1 MRRFL
6 GITAWPLA
14 VKVPLL
20 VACLMIVV
28 AVVISQVVLSRLARD
43 QETNLRLLTNAY
55 LDGLSAAV
63 LPAVIRTDPWEA
75 FDALDRARGRYSGVV
90 ARYAIVELPDG
101 SVLAA
106 SDPIVFPV
114 KKAMPEELRQKFTKD
129 DGLAIDEATGRAWL
143 TRTLRTE
150 GFSIG
155 RILAEIDVA
164 DLLRVRQQV
173 LVTLLL
179 VNGGL
184 ALTFALIGYFAVK
197 HMLQPLSV
205 FTRHVERIRDGR
217 MDPIPAR
224 YRRNVASEFG
234 RLFDRFNAMAGALS
248 ERETFAARLAEQEKY
263 AMLGR
268 LASGMAH
275 EVNNPLG
282 GMLNAIDTIQAHGAD
297 PAVLQTSLEF
307 LKRGLAG
314 IRNVVR
320 AALVTYKGGSGAAIL
335 TPADLDDL
343 PFLVQHETGV
353 RRLRLDWQN
362 RVVEPL
368 GIDGPTVRQ
377 IVLNLL
383 LNACAAS
390 PVGGFICVE
399 IASAGDEL
407 WIAISDEGP
416 GLPEEMAALLEQA
429 DVAAPS
435 RDSKGLGL
443 WTTGHLVHRLGG
455 RVAVERPAAGTRV
468 VVTLSVAREEARHAA

>member
-6 GITAWPLA
+6 DITAWPLT

-20 VACLMIVV
+20 VAGLMVAI
-28 AVVISQVVLSRLARD
+28 AVVISQIVLSRLAKD
-43 QETNLRLLTNAY
+43 QETNLGLLTNAY

-75 FDALDRARGRYSGVV
+75 FDALDRARGRYSGVE
-90 ARYAIVELPDG
+90 ARYTIVELPGG

-106 SDPIVFPV
+106 SDPIRFPV
-114 KKAMPEELRQKFTKD
+114 KKAVPEELRQKFTKD
-129 DGLAIDEATGRAWL
+129 DGLVIDETTGRAWL

-155 RILAEIDVA
+155 RILAEIDIA
-164 DLLRVRQQV
+164 DLLHVRREV
-173 LVTLLL
+173 LLTLLL

-184 ALTFALIGYFAVK
+184 ALTFALVGYFAVK

-205 FTRHVERIRDGR
+205 LTRHVERIRDGR
-217 MDPIPAR
+217 MEPIPQR

-234 RLFDRFNAMAGALS
+234 QLFDRFNAMAGALS
-248 ERETFAARLAEQEKY
+248 ERESLASQLAEQEKY

-282 GMLNAIDTIQAHGAD
+282 GMLNAIDTIQAHGND
-297 PAVLQTSLEF
+297 PAVLQTSLDF

-320 AALVTYKGGSGAAIL
+320 AALVTYKGGAGAAVL

-343 PFLVQHETGV
+343 PFLVQHETGL
-353 RRLRLDWQN
+353 RRLRLEWRN
-362 RVVEPL
+362 HVAEPL
-368 GIDGPTVRQ
+368 AVDGPTVRQ

-390 PVGGFICVE
+390 PIGGLVSIE
-399 IASAGDEL
+399 AAPAGDEL
-407 WIAISDEGP
+407 RIAIFDEGP
-416 GLPEEMAALLEQA
+416 GLPEEMAVLLEQA
-429 DVAAPS
+429 DAAAPA

-443 WTTGHLVHRLGG
+443 WATGHLVHRLGG
-455 RVAVERPAAGTRV
+455 RIAVERPGTGTRI
-468 VVTLSVAREEARHAA
+468 VVTLTVAKEEKRHAA